1 MLVLSL
7 LLWNHKARLKL
18 AHHIIEVLKKFQV
31 REEICIR

>member
-18 AHHIIEVLKKFQV
+18 PQYIIEVLKEFQV
-31 REEICIR
+31 REEICMR